1 MTMTTEPLGDIWAQL
16 EHAPGPP
23 GTVYR
28 RLHPQSRRDLR
39 AELDRS
45 TAARTLVFERSWR
58 PSDELPPLRQSQA
71 VRMQARRSGDGAR
84 MTLLISL
91 SDPAFTD
98 VFSVLVGDVAAAAAA
113 ADGDHAATVALLEQL
128 ERWRRILEDL
138 HDNGLSAMFRR
149 GLFAELHV
157 LGGMLITA
165 LGPRTAVAGWT
176 GPLRTNQDFQYPG
189 GAVEVKSTVGA
200 APGSVTVANERE
212 LDDTGTGSLH
222 LVHVSLDERR
232 GGQGR
237 SLNEAVSE
245 IEDSVEHDIT
255 ARGLLRERLVHYG
268 YHAHQADLYDEP
280 RYTVRTTGV
289 YRVGAGFPRIV
300 ESQLPTGVGAV
311 RYTVALSA
319 CEPHRVDEN
328 TLTAAL
334 TGAAGP
340 AAEHGR

>member
-1 MTMTTEPLGDIWAQL
+1 MTEPLDDIWAQL
-16 EHAPGPP
+16 ERSPGPP
-23 GTVYR
+23 GTLYR
-28 RLHPQSRRDLR
+28 RLHPQSRQDLR

-45 TAARTLVFERSWR
+45 TGARTLVFDRSWR
-58 PSDELPPLRQSQA
+58 PADRLPPLRPSQA
-71 VRMQARRSGDGAR
+71 VGMQARRSGDGTR
-84 MTLLISL
+84 MALLISL

-98 VFSVLVGDVAAAAAA
+98 VFSVLVGDLAAAAAA
-113 ADGDHAATVALLEQL
+113 AEDDHAATTALFEQL

-138 HDNGLSAMFRR
+138 HGDGLSATFRR

-176 GPLRTNQDFQYPG
+176 GPLRANQDFQYPH
-189 GAVEVKSTVGA
+189 GAVEVKSTTGG

-212 LDDTGTGSLH
+212 LDDTGTGTLF

-237 SLNEAVSE
+237 SLNEAVSR

-280 RYTVRTTGV
+280 RYTVRASGV

-300 ESQLPTGVGAV
+300 ESQLPPGVGAV
-311 RYTVALSA
+311 RYSVALSV

-328 TLTAAL
+328 AVTSAL
-334 TGAAGP
+334 TGAAGA
-340 AAEHGR
+340 AAEDGR